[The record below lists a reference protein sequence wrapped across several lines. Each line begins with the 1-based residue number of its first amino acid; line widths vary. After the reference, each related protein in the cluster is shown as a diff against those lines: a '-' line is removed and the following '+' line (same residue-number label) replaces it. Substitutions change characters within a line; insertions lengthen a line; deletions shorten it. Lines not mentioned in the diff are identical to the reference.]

1 MTLDY
6 DVMAA
11 SYARHRRIHP
21 GVLKGLVEHGA
32 LSGAARVLDVGC
44 GTGNYMAALEQ
55 AAGCEVW
62 GLEPSEG
69 MRAKALAQFPRAR
82 VREGQAERLEF
93 PEAWFDL
100 VFSVD
105 VIHHVADRAAHYREA
120 FRVLKPGGRA
130 CTVTDSEDVI
140 RRRVPLSSHF
150 PETVAV
156 ELKRY
161 PRIADLRAM
170 MAAAGFTGLEEETVE
185 LQYPLRDLQS
195 YRDQAFSS
203 LHLIPPEALRD
214 GLARL
219 ERELEEKGFVQ
230 ARSLYTLLWGTKAG
244 APR

>member
-120 FRVLKPGGRA
+120 FRVLKPGGWRA
-130 CTVTDSEDVI
+130 IGLDGEGLDLAAGGRAARVQF
-140 RRRVPLSSHF
+140 RVP
-150 PETVAV
+150 
-156 ELKRY
+156 
-161 PRIADLRAM
+161 ADDPATWR
-170 MAAAGFTGLEEETVE
+170 
-185 LQYPLRDLQS
+185 
-195 YRDQAFSS
+195 
-203 LHLIPPEALRD
+203 
-214 GLARL
+214 ARL
-219 ERELEEKGFVQ
+219 EELID
-230 ARSLYTLLWGTKAG
+230 AR
-244 APR
+244 